1 MIITLVSVVAAVG
14 LTLMATMASL
24 VKQMNGANKEMS
36 QGLLHLQDQ
45 LGGLIIALRQL
56 NDDMRSR
63 NITMQRKLD
72 YLGELTEVIKNIL
85 EVEFLEDK
93 AKRTAM
99 FSAHLASIEDTLMNL
114 RADVQQSSP
123 EAAKAMVE
131 ALKDYAKEIE
141 ASIVPAVENKEMEQL
156 LDQALNPETQSEGK
170 EEAAQSEAGKVFVV
184 MTVEE
189 RYRAMKK
196 MKEEGKSLMEIA
208 NAFGLKNRS
217 SVTRFMKRNAKKFE
231 K

>member
-72 YLGELTEVIKNIL
+72 DLGEHTEGMRNIL
-85 EVEFLEDK
+85 KSEFTEDK

-99 FSAHLASIEDTLMNL
+99 FSAHLASIKDTLTNL

-156 LDQALNPETQSEGK
+156 LEQALKPEPEAPTQESPACSK
-170 EEAAQSEAGKVFVV
+170 APT
-184 MTVEE
+184 TVEE

-196 MKEEGKSLMEIA
+196 MKEEGKGLMEIA